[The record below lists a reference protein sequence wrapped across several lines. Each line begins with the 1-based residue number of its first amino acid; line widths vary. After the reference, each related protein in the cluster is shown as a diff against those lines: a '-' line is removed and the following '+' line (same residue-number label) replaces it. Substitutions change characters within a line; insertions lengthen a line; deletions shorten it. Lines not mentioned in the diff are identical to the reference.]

1 MQEKRQ
7 EEKKPARL
15 GESEY
20 RFACLVWQNEPLA
33 SGQLVKLAAQE
44 MGWKISTTYTVLHK
58 LIEKGILCNQE
69 SQVTSLVGQSEV
81 QRSESAAV
89 VDKTFSGSLP
99 GFVAAFLD
107 GKTITP
113 EEARQIRQM
122 VEAYEKGEKG

>member
-1 MQEKRQ
+1 M
-7 EEKKPARL
+7 
-15 GESEY
+15 
-20 RFACLVWQNEPLA
+20 
-33 SGQLVKLAAQE
+33 
-44 MGWKISTTYTVLHK
+44 
-58 LIEKGILCNQE
+58 
-69 SQVTSLVGQSEV
+69 TSLVCQSEV